1 MIKNIYTAIK
11 DDNLDNFKE
20 LLEVHSIEELELFY
34 KESLIASC
42 GSYNAINICQY
53 LYNLGILLD
62 HVYNDFDKTS
72 LHKAVFK
79 GHEELVSWLLEH
91 GASPDGNLLTNSTPI
106 SDALYMIERVLM
118 RKLSETHTN
127 YEKIAQG
134 YGQIELILDDQEYL
148 KFKRI
153 ITKLLKYNA
162 DSNIMTYSSC
172 KTPLDECYYSNNQEI
187 SDILKEYGA
196 GYANLNIED
205 TDKKNNIILINID
218 KYIGRVLSVYFK
230 YNVIEKIEL
239 MVSLIDEDYRIKLL
253 ITNGLNK
260 TEVESEI
267 GFIVDINLPIAQQ
280 IIDEGSP
287 FGFFEKLPLLI
298 ADQVY
303 QSKLKLYDGFIIEPK
318 NFPEL
323 KFPNNLNAL
332 MVMKKQL
339 GEQYYIWL
347 LVPIKYPRSKKFTPA
362 TLDKFVTSLKKK
374 KYYRLAYLIENKE
387 SLDYTPI
394 FS

>member
-153 ITKLLKYNA
+153 ITKLLKYDA
-162 DSNIMTYSSC
+162 DPNIMTYSSC

-196 GYANLNIED
+196 GYAHLNIED
-205 TDKKNNIILINID
+205 TDKKNNKILISIN
-218 KYIGRVLSVYFK
+218 KHIGKVLSVYFK
-230 YNVIEKIEL
+230 YSCVEKIEL
-239 MVSLIDEDYRIKLL
+239 MVSLIDEDYRLKLL

-303 QSKLKLYDGFIIEPK
+303 QSKLKLFEGLIIEPR

-323 KFPNNLNAL
+323 KFPNNLDAL

-339 GEQYYIWL
+339 GDQQYIWL

-362 TLDKFVTSLKKK
+362 TLDKFVFSLKKK

-387 SLDYTPI
+387 NLEYTPI
-394 FS
+394 FT